1 MMNERS
7 AERKTNVKKGKK
19 EDPKTPI
26 QAYKPHLDS
35 WKGDQQIILET
46 ISRHMKEKKSI
57 RNSQHGFTK
66 RKLCLTNLISFYSE
80 ITGFLDGGESEYFL
94 PGFQYG
100 L

>member
-1 MMNERS
+1 MVNERS

-46 ISRHMKEKKSI
+46 ISRHMKEKII
-57 RNSQHGFTK
+57 RSSNHGFTK
-66 RKLCLTNLISFYSE
+66 
-80 ITGFLDGGESEYFL
+80 G
-94 PGFQYG
+94 
-100 L
+100 

>member
-1 MMNERS
+1 ME
-7 AERKTNVKKGKK
+7 
-19 EDPKTPI
+19 
-26 QAYKPHLDS
+26 QL
-35 WKGDQQIILET
+35 ILET

-57 RNSQHGFTK
+57 RNSQHGFPK